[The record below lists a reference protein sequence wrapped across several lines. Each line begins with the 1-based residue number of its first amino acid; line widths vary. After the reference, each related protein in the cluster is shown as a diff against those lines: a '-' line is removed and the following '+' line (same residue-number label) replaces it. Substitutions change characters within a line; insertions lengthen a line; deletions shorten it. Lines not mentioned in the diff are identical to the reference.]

1 MTLEE
6 LQAENARLKD
16 EVKMLQEDLGRLQED
31 YFAAE
36 RGAGILNRELQRMK
50 ALFQT

>member
-16 EVKMLQEDLGRLQED
+16 EIKMLKEDLGRLQED

-36 RGAGILNRELQRMK
+36 RGAGILNRELQR
-50 ALFQT
+50 LRSSSQT